1 MPRQLDPLLE
11 GRILQAAR
19 KLFLK
24 GGEQSLSMRSLARLA
39 HTNTP
44 AVYRRFRNRKA
55 ILHALL
61 KRYQQDLHGVLQPC
75 HSPQEVCQA
84 ILEFALARPREYQL
98 AYSDWFFRF
107 SEPRPNFEYLKRR
120 FAEWLGGSPEDR
132 SSLALG
138 LWAQIHGTAM
148 LLISKAVPVKDQAEL
163 RSVFTASV
171 ELLVR
176 NASSQGSQS
185 SYYR

>member
-1 MPRQLDPLLE
+1 MPRQADPLLE
-11 GRILQAAR
+11 GRILEAAR

-24 GGEQSLSMRSLARLA
+24 GGEKSLSMRSLARLA

-61 KRYQQDLHGVLQPC
+61 KRYQQELHGALQPC
-75 HSPQEVCQA
+75 HSPQEACQA
-84 ILEFALARPREYQL
+84 LLDFALAHPREYQL
-98 AYSDWFFRF
+98 AYSDWFSRF
-107 SEPRPNFEYLKRR
+107 PDPRPNFEYLKRR
-120 FAEWLGGSPEDR
+120 FAEWLGGSPEER
-132 SSLALG
+132 TSLVLG

-148 LLISKAVPVKDQAEL
+148 LLISKAVPEKDQAEL
-163 RSVFTASV
+163 RSAFTASV

-176 NASSQGSQS
+176 NASLH
-185 SYYR
+185 R

>member
-1 MPRQLDPLLE
+1 MPRQPDPLLE
-11 GRILQAAR
+11 GRILEAAR

-55 ILHALL
+55 ILLALL
-61 KRYQQDLHGVLQPC
+61 KRYQQDLHGVLLPC
-75 HSPQEVCQA
+75 HSPQEACQA
-84 ILEFALARPREYQL
+84 MLEFALAHPREYQL

-107 SEPRPNFEYLKRR
+107 PEPRPNFEYLKGK

-138 LWAQIHGTAM
+138 LWAQVHGTAM
-148 LLISKAVPVKDQAEL
+148 LLISKAVPPKDQPEL
-163 RSVFTASV
+163 HSVFTASV

-176 NASSQGSQS
+176 NAALH
-185 SYYR
+185 R